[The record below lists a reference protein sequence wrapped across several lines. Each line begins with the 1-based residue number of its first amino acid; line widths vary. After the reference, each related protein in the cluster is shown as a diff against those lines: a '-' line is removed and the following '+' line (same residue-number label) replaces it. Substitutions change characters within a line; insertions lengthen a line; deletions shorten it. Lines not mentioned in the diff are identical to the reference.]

1 MQQDA
6 NLEDRNAP
14 EPLPPRWLELL
25 AKLDMVCATE
35 VEPAPPTQ
43 PEQSAN
49 GIGGGR
55 LALGEELA
63 GTEPAPPSLTK
74 LLTQLEARNRTDM
87 ELRRW
92 YGAVDR
98 AVAELVRHRPGRTG
112 DE

>member
-1 MQQDA
+1 MERAGEMQQPDV
-6 NLEDRNAP
+6 NLEERNAP

-25 AKLDMVCATE
+25 AKLDIVCATE

-49 GIGGGR
+49 GIGGRR

-92 YGAVDR
+92 YGAVFK
-98 AVAELVRHRPGRTG
+98 TG
-112 DE
+112 SAISR